1 MFSVLSFVQKELE
14 MSEVLDNQ
22 SAKKQGK
29 PADWINAILEN
40 PSEKKN
46 RSLLEIDPKRCKPWK
61 YHNRDKLWLTRSRCL
76 DLIRSIE
83 KNSQIEPILVRALK
97 DDPDYDF
104 EIICGVRRWFSC
116 MQIPNQKVLGY
127 VTEANDKQC
136 MIIMHSENADSQDIS
151 DFERAVSFAEQMKS
165 GAFKNQSDMAK
176 AMGLSQSTIC
186 KMIKAADIFQHDWLR
201 NLFDSKLEVPMR
213 HAYAL
218 SSLLRKPAYHA
229 LIKKEAALILQE
241 KIQGQAAALSGVA
254 TLRRLIK
261 HVKGD
266 LMQQEVSILLEKDQ
280 KPIVSARTDKSR
292 GLHLSLDPQA
302 KLLNHT
308 QIQDLCRKAIDAYL
322 SR

>member
-1 MFSVLSFVQKELE
+1 
-14 MSEVLDNQ
+14 MSEVLDNK
-22 SAKKQGK
+22 SAKKPGEST
-29 PADWINAILEN
+29 AWINAILGD
-40 PSEKKN
+40 PTEKKN
-46 RSLLEIDPKRCKPWK
+46 RSLLEIDPTQCKPWK

-83 KNSQIEPILVRALK
+83 KNGQIEPILVRALK

-116 MQIPNQKVLGY
+116 MQIANQKVLAY
-127 VTEANDKQC
+127 VTEADDKQC

-165 GAFKNQSDMAK
+165 GAFKNQTDMAK

-186 KMIKAADIFQHDWLR
+186 KMIKAADIFQYDWLR

-218 SSLLRKPAYHA
+218 SSLLKKPAYSA
-229 LIKKEAALILQE
+229 LVKAEAALILQE
-241 KIQGQAAALSGVA
+241 KAQGQPALSGVA

-280 KPIVSARTDKSR
+280 KPIVSARKDKSR
-292 GLHLSLDPQA
+292 GLYLSLDPQA

-308 QIQDLCRKAIDAYL
+308 QVQDLCRKAIDSYL
-322 SR
+322 SH

>member
-1 MFSVLSFVQKELE
+1 
-14 MSEVLDNQ
+14 MSEVLDNK
-22 SAKKQGK
+22 SATKQGK

-46 RSLLEIDPKRCKPWK
+46 RLLLEIDTKRCKPWK

-83 KNSQIEPILVRALK
+83 KNGQIEPVLLREVK

-116 MQIPNQKVLGY
+116 MQIANQKVLAY
-127 VTEANDKQC
+127 VTEADDKQC

-201 NLFDSKLEVPMR
+201 DLFDSKLEVPMR

-218 SSLLRKPAYHA
+218 SSLLRKPAYYT
-229 LIKKEAALILQE
+229 LIEKEAALILEE
-241 KIQGQAAALSGVA
+241 KTKKQHAALSGTE

-261 HVKGD
+261 HVKGN
-266 LMQQEVSILLEKDQ
+266 LMQQEVSVLLEQDQ
-280 KPIVSARTDKSR
+280 KPILSARKDKSR
-292 GLHLSLDPQA
+292 GLYLNLDPQA
-302 KLLNHT
+302 KLLNHH
-308 QIQDLCRKAIDAYL
+308 QIQDLCHKAIDAFL
-322 SR
+322 SD

>member
-1 MFSVLSFVQKELE
+1 
-14 MSEVLDNQ
+14 MSEVLDNK
-22 SAKKQGK
+22 SAKKPGEST
-29 PADWINAILEN
+29 AWINTILGD
-40 PSEKKN
+40 PLEKKN
-46 RSLLEIDPKRCKPWK
+46 RSLLEIDPSRCNPWK

-83 KNSQIEPILVRALK
+83 KNGQIEPILVRALK
-97 DDPDYDF
+97 NDPDYDF

-116 MQIPNQKVLGY
+116 MQISNQKVLAY
-127 VTEANDKQC
+127 VTEAHDKQC

-218 SSLLRKPAYHA
+218 SSLLKKPAYYT
-229 LIKKEAALILQE
+229 LIEKEAALILEE
-241 KIQGQAAALSGVA
+241 KAKKQHAALSGTE

-261 HVKGD
+261 HVKGN
-266 LMQQEVSILLEKDQ
+266 LMQQEFSVLLEKDQ
-280 KPIVSARTDKSR
+280 KPIVSARKDKSR
-292 GLHLSLDPQA
+292 GLYLSLDPQA

-322 SR
+322 SH

>member
-1 MFSVLSFVQKELE
+1 
-14 MSEVLDNQ
+14 MSEVLDNK
-22 SAKKQGK
+22 SAKKPGESTT
-29 PADWINAILEN
+29 WINTILED
-40 PSEKKN
+40 PTQKKN
-46 RSLLEIDPKRCKPWK
+46 RSLLEIAPARCTPWK

-83 KNSQIEPILVRALK
+83 KNGQIEPILVRALK
-97 DDPDYDF
+97 DNPDYDF

-116 MQIPNQKVLGY
+116 MQISNQKVLAY
-127 VTEANDKQC
+127 VTEADDKQC
-136 MIIMHSENADSQDIS
+136 MIIMHSENADSKDIS

-165 GAFKNQSDMAK
+165 GAFKNQNDMAK

-218 SSLLRKPAYHA
+218 SSLLKKPDYYL
-229 LIKKEAALILQE
+229 LIEAEAALILKE
-241 KIQGQAAALSGVA
+241 KAQGQAALSGTA

-266 LMQQEVSILLEKDQ
+266 LMQQEVSVLLEKDQ
-280 KPIVSARTDKSR
+280 KPIVSARKDNAR
-292 GLHLSLDPQA
+292 GLYLSLDPQA

-308 QIQDLCRKAIDAYL
+308 QIQDLCRKAINAYL
-322 SR
+322 SD